1 VSVPERRPA
10 VVYPLTE
17 FQESTEDARA
27 VLNNAAAKVKGG
39 LPAYADPMLAD

>member
-1 VSVPERRPA
+1 MSVPERRPA
-10 VVYPLTE
+10 VVYPLTK

-27 VLNNAAAKVKGG
+27 VPNNAAAKVKGG